1 MPALRKTIILLLF
14 IALFCSGS
22 ASAAVPGDDDGW
34 QPVAPGIDYRKFQLP
49 DPNNV
54 FVARMDRNNPQVT
67 LEVTLAQGKLT
78 GGRETVSSMFENYD
92 QALNFWGLG
101 SDPPSPGT
109 RNQAVVGING
119 TFFDMATGVPDGG
132 LVQDGWYIKRY
143 DKLGGWGGFA
153 WKLDRSAFISECLNH
168 DPAKQLVTYPA
179 TGQTQEIS
187 WVNVPRVH
195 NKLVLYTP
203 QYDTRTPNDDTGV
216 EVVVELSQPSMI
228 MPPPA
233 YVSGIVRQVRVH
245 QGKTPIPFN
254 SVVLS
259 AAGGVGQ
266 TLQNNVQVGS
276 EVRITQEITSYEYD
290 CSTPMKLSWTKT
302 YSSMQGAY
310 FYLKDGQIRDF
321 SGPGAVYRNP
331 LSAIAY
337 NDQYVYFIV
346 VDGRSY
352 QSIGMTIYQLAV
364 FSRDVLGATW
374 GVSQDGGGSSTLVV
388 NGQVVNQVAGSERT
402 VANGMLMVV
411 VQPGEFSTEFK
422 PGESVA
428 ALFNAETRLGPGTN
442 YDVLTTIPMGSYGR
456 ILTQMNGLDGVLAKS
471 TYWWY
476 VDFGDVS
483 AWVPQEALTSLS
495 GGLNLFHWFTLH

>member
-1 MPALRKTIILLLF
+1 MRKTVIFLLL

-22 ASAAVPGDDDGW
+22 ASAAVPADDAEW
-34 QPVAPGIDYRKFQLP
+34 QSVAPGIDYRKFQLP

-78 GGRETVSSMFENYD
+78 GGRETVSSMFESYD
-92 QALNFWGLG
+92 QALNSWGI
-101 SDPPSPGT
+101 SADPNEPGT

-132 LVQDGWYIKRY
+132 IVQDGWYVKRY

-153 WKLDRSAFISECLNH
+153 WKLDRTEFISECLDNQTQ
-168 DPAKQLVTYPA
+168 KQFVTDPA

-203 QYDTRTPNDDTGV
+203 QYDTATPNDDSGV
-216 EVVVELSQPSMI
+216 EVVVQLSQPSMI
-228 MPPPA
+228 MPQPA
-233 YVSGIVRQVRVH
+233 DVSGIVREVRVH
-245 QGKTPIPFN
+245 QGKTPIPFD

-259 AAGGVGQ
+259 AAGGIGQ
-266 TLQNNVQVGS
+266 TLQDNVKVGS
-276 EVRITQEITSYEYD
+276 EVRITQEITSYAYD
-290 CSTPMKLSWTKT
+290 CSTPMPLSWTKT
-302 YSSMQGAY
+302 YSSIQGAY

-321 SGPGAVYRNP
+321 SSAGATIRNP

-346 VDGRSY
+346 VDGRSSS
-352 QSIGMTIYQLAV
+352 SIGMTIYQLAE
-364 FSRDVLGATW
+364 FSRDVLGATS

-388 NGQVVNQVAGSERT
+388 NGQVVNSVAGHERT
-402 VANGMLMVV
+402 VSNGLLMVV
-411 VQPGEFSTEFK
+411 VQPGEFSTEFA

-428 ALFNAETRLGPGTN
+428 TLFNAEARLGPGTN
-442 YDVLTTIPMGSYGR
+442 YDVLTTIPMRTYGR
-456 ILTQMNGLDGVLAKS
+456 ILDQMNGLDGVLAKS

-476 VDFGDVS
+476 VDFGDV
-483 AWVPQEALTSLS
+483 AGWVPQEALTSLS
-495 GGLNLFHWFTLH
+495 TEIHLLDWFTVH